1 MFDASV
7 VIPFIFLWRRRSLVV
22 LGAKF
27 LLLNHL
33 VDSLVHK
40 QSIVLKLH
48 TRGEFSILEVVDVG
62 TILMRNNCKHFLA
75 MTENNL
81 GMGKHGS
88 SRNATKVTQLPRRQK
103 LQSDTSGGS
112 FDWRI
117 SVEGVKDRL
126 QEQPDGRSDMVVICN
141 LNGLFVIKTS
151 KQTKS
156 IDSLL

>member
-1 MFDASV
+1 MTREGDDTCSMSV
-7 VIPFIFLWRRRSLVV
+7 SSSL
-22 LGAKF
+22 

-33 VDSLVHK
+33 VDSLAHK

-75 MTENNL
+75 MTENNF
-81 GMGKHGS
+81 GTGKHGS
-88 SRNATKVTQLPRRQK
+88 PRNATKVIQLPRRQK

-126 QEQPDGRSDMVVICN
+126 QEQPDGRSNMVVIRN
-141 LNGLFVIKTS
+141 MNGLFVI
-151 KQTKS
+151 
-156 IDSLL
+156 